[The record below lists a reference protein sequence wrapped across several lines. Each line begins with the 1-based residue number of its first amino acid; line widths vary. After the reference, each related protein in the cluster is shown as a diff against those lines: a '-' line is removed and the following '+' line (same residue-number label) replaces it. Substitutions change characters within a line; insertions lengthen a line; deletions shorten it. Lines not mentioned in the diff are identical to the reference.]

1 MYFED
6 RTCVVTGASRGIGK
20 EIALELGRHGAEV
33 VVDYHAS
40 KEKAQQV
47 VDEIE
52 ENGGTAIPI
61 QADVTDLDAVR
72 DMAEKTHDK
81 FGGVDVLVNNAGINV
96 DRKFE
101 DMERE
106 HWDRVVDVNL
116 NGTFNCTSTF
126 YGDIKEAE
134 HGRLINISSVVGE
147 QGNFGQANYAG
158 TKSALHGFT
167 YTLALELSSSGST
180 ANCVAPGFILT
191 EMLEGVP
198 QKVKDNL
205 LDDIPLGRFGQ
216 PEEVANLVRFL
227 AHKNS
232 SYITGQV
239 ISINGGMERG

>member
-1 MYFED
+1 MAFQD
-6 RTCVVTGASRGIGK
+6 RTCVITGASRGIGK
-20 EIALELGRHGAEV
+20 QIALELGRNGAQV

-40 KEKAQQV
+40 EEEAQKV
-47 VDEIE
+47 ADEIGDM
-52 ENGGTAIPI
+52 GGSAIAV
-61 QADVTDLDAVR
+61 QADVTDLDAVT
-72 DMAEKTHDK
+72 DMAEKTREQ
-81 FGGVDVLVNNAGINV
+81 FGEIDVLVNNAGINV

-106 HWDRVVDVNL
+106 HWDKVIDVNL
-116 NGTFNCTSTF
+116 NGAYNCTKTF
-126 YGDIKEAE
+126 YTDIKDAE
-134 HGRLINISSVVGE
+134 EGRLINISSVVGE

-167 YTLALELSSSGST
+167 YTLALELAPHGST

-198 QKVKDNL
+198 EKVKESL

-216 PEEVANLVRFL
+216 PEEVADLVRFI
-227 AHKNS
+227 ADENS

-239 ISINGGMERG
+239 ISINGGMDRS

>member
-1 MYFED
+1 MSFED

-20 EIALELGRHGAEV
+20 EIALELGRHGAQV

-40 KEKAQQV
+40 KEKAQAV

-52 ENGGTAIPI
+52 ENDGSAISV
-61 QADVTDLDAVR
+61 QADVTDLEAVQ
-72 DMAEKTHDK
+72 DMAEKTRNE
-81 FGGVDVLVNNAGINV
+81 FGGVDILVNNAGINV

-101 DMERE
+101 EMTRE
-106 HWDRVVDVNL
+106 QWDKVVDVNL

-167 YTLALELSSSGST
+167 YTLAIELAPSGST

-198 QKVKDNL
+198 QKVKDSL

-216 PEEVANLVRFL
+216 PEEVADLVRFL
-227 AHKNS
+227 ADKNS
-232 SYITGQV
+232 AYITGQV
-239 ISINGGMERG
+239 ISVNGGMERG

>member
-1 MYFED
+1 MSFED

-20 EIALELGRHGAEV
+20 EIALELGRHGAQV

-40 KEKAQQV
+40 KEKAQAV

-52 ENGGTAIPI
+52 ENGGSAISV
-61 QADVTDLDAVR
+61 QADVTDLEAVQ
-72 DMAEKTHDK
+72 DMAEKTRDE

-101 DMERE
+101 EMTRE
-106 HWDRVVDVNL
+106 QWDRVVDVNL

-167 YTLALELSSSGST
+167 YTLAIELAPSGST

-198 QKVKDNL
+198 QKVKDSL

-216 PEEVANLVRFL
+216 PEEVADLVRFL
-227 AHKNS
+227 ADKNS
-232 SYITGQV
+232 AYITGQV
-239 ISINGGMERG
+239 ISVNGGMERG